1 MEENYKK
8 YLELLGE
15 KYPTVQS
22 VCTEIIN
29 LNAILNLPKG
39 TEHFMSDIHGEY
51 EAFEHIMNNCAGE
64 VRDKVDMIFRHT
76 MTKQQRREICTLIYY
91 PREKM
96 AALREQ
102 GLIDVNWY
110 KDHLKKLIE
119 IAKVLSSKYTRSKV
133 RKAMPED
140 FKYIIDELLH
150 MQKDQDDNQINY
162 HENILNT
169 IIEVQNSEEFI
180 VALSSLIKRLA
191 VDHLHIVGD
200 IFDRGEHPDLV
211 MDKLMEHHSL
221 DIQWGNHD
229 ALWMG
234 AAAGSDACMATVIRN
249 NLKYNNIR
257 MLENGYGISLRTLTL
272 FAEKTYTNMEPMEAA
287 LKAISIILFKLEGQ
301 IVMRHPEYRMDDSM
315 LLHKIDYERGT
326 VTIEEKEYELNDMD
340 FPTIDENDCYSL
352 TPDEKILVKDLRKS
366 FMESKTLRDHIEFLY
381 ANGSLY
387 KCYNNN
393 LLFHGCIPLDENGNF
408 DKIHINEG
416 EYSGKAYMDYA
427 EKTARRAYFGKKDI
441 NSLDFM
447 WYLWRGVKSPLSGR
461 KIKTF
466 ERMFI
471 NDKSAW
477 EEPQNPYYRF
487 YEKEENCNMI
497 LQEFGIRPNMGHII
511 NGHTPIK
518 VRAGEKPVRA
528 GGKLI
533 IIDGGF
539 CKAYHKTTG
548 IAGYTLIYNSHS
560 MRLMSHE
567 PFESVE
573 KAINENVDIQSERN
587 KFETQEKRLMVKNT
601 DIGRGI
607 LQQIYDLEELLQ
619 CYRQGEIKE
628 KLQ

>member
-1 MEENYKK
+1 
-8 YLELLGE
+8 
-15 KYPTVQS
+15 
-22 VCTEIIN
+22 
-29 LNAILNLPKG
+29 
-39 TEHFMSDIHGEY
+39 
-51 EAFEHIMNNCAGE
+51 
-64 VRDKVDMIFRHT
+64 
-76 MTKQQRREICTLIYY
+76 
-91 PREKM
+91 
-96 AALREQ
+96 
-102 GLIDVNWY
+102 
-110 KDHLKKLIE
+110 
-119 IAKVLSSKYTRSKV
+119 
-133 RKAMPED
+133 
-140 FKYIIDELLH
+140 
-150 MQKDQDDNQINY
+150 
-162 HENILNT
+162 
-169 IIEVQNSEEFI
+169 
-180 VALSSLIKRLA
+180 
-191 VDHLHIVGD
+191 
-200 IFDRGEHPDLV
+200 
-211 MDKLMEHHSL
+211 
-221 DIQWGNHD
+221 
-229 ALWMG
+229 
-234 AAAGSDACMATVIRN
+234 
-249 NLKYNNIR
+249 

-301 IVMRHPEYRMDDSM
+301 IIMRHPEYKMDDSM
-315 LLHKIDYERGT
+315 LLHKIDYEKGT
-326 VTIEEKEYELNDMD
+326 VTIEGKEYELNDME
-340 FPTIDENDCYSL
+340 FPTIDENDCYRL
-352 TPDEKILVKDLRKS
+352 TPDEKVLVKDLRKS
-366 FMESKTLRDHIEFLY
+366 FTESKTLRSHIEFLY

-408 DKIHINEG
+408 DRITMSGN

-427 EKTARRAYFGKKDI
+427 ERVARRAYFGKKDI

-487 YEKEENCNMI
+487 YEKEETCNMI

-511 NGHTPIK
+511 NGHTPIR
-518 VRAGEKPVRA
+518 VTEGEKPVRA

-560 MRLMSHE
+560 MRLMSHN

-587 KFETQEKRLMVKNT
+587 KFETQDKRLMVKNT

-619 CYRQGEIKE
+619 GYRQGEIKE

>member
-1 MEENYKK
+1 MEKNYKK
-8 YLELLGE
+8 YLELLAE
-15 KYPTVQS
+15 KYPTIQS

-64 VRDKVDMIFRHT
+64 IRDKVDMIFRHT
-76 MTKQQRREICTLIYY
+76 MTKPQRREICTLIYY

-96 AALREQ
+96 ESLKEQ
-102 GLIDVNWY
+102 GTLDVNWY
-110 KDHLKKLIE
+110 KDNLKNLIE

-150 MQKDQDDNQINY
+150 MQKDQDNNQIVY
-162 HENILNT
+162 HENIINT
-169 IIEVQNSEEFI
+169 IIEIQNSEEFI

-249 NLKYNNIR
+249 NLKYNNMR

-272 FAEKTYTNMEPMEAA
+272 FAEKTYSNLEPMEAA
-287 LKAISIILFKLEGQ
+287 LKAITIILFKLEGQ
-301 IVMRHPEYRMDDSM
+301 IIMRHPEYKMDDRM
-315 LLHKIDYERGT
+315 LLHKINYEKGT
-326 VTIEEKEYELNDMD
+326 VEIDGKDYLLNDID
-340 FPTIDENDCYSL
+340 FPTVNEKDCYQL
-352 TPDEKILVKDLRKS
+352 TPDEKVLVKDLRKS
-366 FMESKTLRDHIEFLY
+366 FTESKTLKSHIEFLY
-381 ANGSLY
+381 AKGSLY
-387 KCYNNN
+387 KCFNNN
-393 LLFHGCIPLDENGNF
+393 LLYHGCIPLDENGYF
-408 DKIHINEG
+408 DKIYLG
-416 EYSGKAYMDYA
+416 GKEYSGKSYLDYA
-427 EKTARRAYFGKKDI
+427 DKMARRAYFGKKDI
-441 NSLDFM
+441 NYLDFM
-447 WYLWRGVKSPLSGR
+447 WYLWCGVKSPLSGR
-461 KIKTF
+461 KMKMF

-471 NDKSAW
+471 DDKSTW
-477 EEPQNPYYRF
+477 NEPQNPYYRF
-487 YEKEENCNMI
+487 YKDERICDMI
-497 LQEFGIRPNMGHII
+497 LNEFGIKPSVGHII

-518 VRAGEKPVRA
+518 VTKGEQPVRA
-528 GGKLI
+528 NGKLV

-573 KAINENVDIQSERN
+573 KAINENVDIQSGRN
-587 KFETQEKRLMVKNT
+587 KFETQSQRLMVKNT
-601 DIGRGI
+601 DIGRDI
-607 LQQIYDLEELLQ
+607 LQQIYDLEELLKG
-619 CYRQGEIKE
+619 YRQGDIKE
-628 KLQ
+628 KL